1 MYDVFEALC
10 KQNNVTPYAVGK
22 ATGIRT
28 GTLTNWKKGR
38 YTPKADKMKLIA
50 DYFGVSVEYLTTGK
64 AEPKDSLGG
73 TTYYFDDDTAQT
85 AQDIMDN
92 PMLRALFKAAR
103 DSRPEDLKMATDL
116 LERVKGT
123 DG

>member
-1 MYDVFEALC
+1 MYGVFLKLLEE
-10 KQNNVTPYAVGK
+10 NNVTVADVCK
-22 ATGIRT
+22 ATGINQS
-28 GTLTNWKKGR
+28 TLSNWKVR
-38 YTPKADKMKLIA
+38 DNLLSMKNAQLIA
-50 DYFGVSVEYLTTGK
+50 NYFGVSVDYLITGK
-64 AEPKDSLGG
+64 STPKDSLGG